1 MCVLK
6 LPKKAK
12 KKKSSQRVRS
22 DLAKKCLRIWS
33 EIIAALS
40 GNLCQK
46 CGKTARDSHHIV
58 ARGKSIGMSWFDID
72 NGVRLCYTCH
82 RDGAHSI
89 DFDKQVEFQKW
100 VALYLERNGIDY
112 EEFKIRMKARNSMT
126 KLDLLNMYGYLIG
139 RRTELNARITR

>member
-12 KKKSSQRVRS
+12 KTKSSQRVRS

-33 EIIAALS
+33 EIIAARS
-40 GNLCQK
+40 GNMCQK
-46 CGKTARDSHHIV
+46 CGKIARDSHHII
-58 ARGKSIGMSWFDID
+58 ARGRSIGLSWFDID

-89 DFDKQVEFQKW
+89 DFDKQVGFQKW
-100 VALYLERNGIDY
+100 VSQYLERKGIDY
-112 EEFKIRMKARNSMT
+112 EQFKVRMKARNSVS
-126 KLDLLNMYGYLIG
+126 KIDLINMYGYLVG
-139 RRTELNARITR
+139 KRTELNENLK